1 MKKEILHFAHA
12 NGFPGGSYNKLL
24 EHFNDEYKVIAIDRL
39 GHNPKY
45 PVNNN
50 WTNLADELISFL
62 EKNSD
67 SPVIGAGHSL
77 GSLVTFIA
85 AYKRPE
91 LFKAVI
97 MLDPP
102 FVTGAWG
109 LVFRFLK
116 FTGIADR
123 ITPAGQSSGRRSVW
137 TDMRE
142 AEAYFMSKKLF
153 QQFDPASLSNYMEY
167 GIKPCSEGL
176 CLSYDV
182 STEVK
187 IFQTMPDNIGSY
199 NKPLGIPGSL
209 IYGETSHAVHIP
221 TLKKF
226 TALHGFNLCT
236 SPGGHLFPLEKPDEA
251 AAVLKS
257 ELNRILKKQP
267 SEKAAS

>member
-24 EHFNDEYKVIAIDRL
+24 SHFREQYKVIAIDRL
-39 GHNPKY
+39 GHNHEF

-50 WTNLADELISFL
+50 WTNLADELIAFL
-62 EKNSD
+62 EKEAG

-85 AYKRPE
+85 AYKRPD
-91 LFKAVI
+91 LFRAVI

-102 FVTGAWG
+102 FVTGIWG

-116 FTGIADR
+116 FTGAADR

-137 TDMRE
+137 SDIRE
-142 AEAYFMSKKLF
+142 AETYFLSKKLF
-153 QQFDPASLSNYMEY
+153 RQFDPASLSDYMKY
-167 GIKPCSEGL
+167 GTESCDNGL

-182 STEVK
+182 PTEVK

-199 NKPLGIPGSL
+199 NRPLGIPGAL
-209 IYGETSHAVHIP
+209 IYGDTSHAVHLP

-236 SPGGHLFPLEKPDEA
+236 SPGGHLFPLEKPDDA
-251 AAVLKS
+251 AAVMKR
-257 ELNRILKKQP
+257 ELENIFAVTSADR
-267 SEKAAS
+267 AAS

>member
-1 MKKEILHFAHA
+1 MGKEILHFAHA

-24 EHFNDEYKVIAIDRL
+24 NHFREKYEVSAINRL
-39 GHNPKY
+39 GHNPQY

-62 EKNSD
+62 EKNSGY
-67 SPVIGAGHSL
+67 PVIGAGHSL

-85 AYKRPE
+85 AYKRPD
-91 LFKAVI
+91 LFKAII

-102 FVTGAWG
+102 FVTGIWG
-109 LVFRFLK
+109 LIFRLLK
-116 FTGIADR
+116 FTGAADR
-123 ITPAGQSSGRRSVW
+123 ITPARQSSRRRSVW
-137 TDMRE
+137 SDMRE
-142 AEAYFMSKKLF
+142 AEAYFLSKKLF
-153 QQFDPASLSNYMEY
+153 SQFDPETLSDYMKSGTES
-167 GIKPCSEGL
+167 CDDGL
-176 CLSYDV
+176 CLTYDV

-199 NKPLGIPGSL
+199 SRPLGIPGAL
-209 IYGETSHAVHIP
+209 IYGETSHAIHIP

-251 AAVLKS
+251 AAVIKR
-257 ELNRILKKQP
+257 ELDRIQMER
-267 SEKAAS
+267 SAERAAS

>member
-1 MKKEILHFAHA
+1 MKKDILHFAHA

-24 EHFNDEYKVIAIDRL
+24 SNFRDNYKVIAIDRL
-39 GHNPKY
+39 GHNPEY

-50 WTNLADELISFL
+50 WTNLADELIHFL
-62 EKNSD
+62 ESYAD

-85 AYKRPE
+85 AYKKPG
-91 LFKAVI
+91 LFKSII

-102 FVTGAWG
+102 FVTGVWG

-137 TDMRE
+137 SDMRE
-142 AEAYFMSKKLF
+142 AESYFMSKKLF
-153 QQFDPASLSNYMEY
+153 QQFDRISLNDYMKH
-167 GIKPCSEGL
+167 GIVPCDDGL

-182 STEVK
+182 STEVN
-187 IFQTMPDNIGSY
+187 IFQTMPDNMGSY
-199 NKPLGIPGSL
+199 SRPIGIPGSL
-209 IYGETSHAVHIP
+209 IYGETSHAVHLP

-226 TALHGFNLCT
+226 TALHGFNLST
-236 SPGGHLFPLEKPDEA
+236 STGGHLFPLEKPDEA
-251 AAVLKS
+251 AAVIKR
-257 ELNRILKKQP
+257 ELHRILTEQ
-267 SEKAAS
+267 KAAS

>member
-24 EHFNDEYKVIAIDRL
+24 SRFRGEFEVIAIDRL
-39 GHNPKY
+39 GHNPDY

-62 EKNSD
+62 EKNSP

-85 AYKRPE
+85 AYKRPD
-91 LFKAVI
+91 LFKALI

-102 FVTGAWG
+102 FVTGVWG

-116 FTGIADR
+116 FTGFADR

-137 TDMRE
+137 KDMRE

-153 QQFDPASLSNYMEY
+153 QQFDPLSLNDYIEH
-167 GIKPCSEGL
+167 GINPCDDGL

-182 STEVK
+182 PTEVK

-199 NKPLGIPGSL
+199 KRPLDIPGAV
-209 IYGETSHAVHIP
+209 IYGETSHAVHLP

-226 TALHGFNLCT
+226 TERQGFNLCT

-251 AAVLKS
+251 AAVMER
-257 ELNRILKKQP
+257 ELQGLLLNL
-267 SEKAAS
+267 SAEKIAP